1 MKLLGIE
8 PIDGG
13 VAIALPSGRQVLVA
27 LPGDRQHAAHM
38 LGERVL
44 ELLDDPDEPH
54 AQRTVP
60 PMHEEGR
67 EDPEPDDA
75 LAALDAGIEAGRLVW
90 RTLQMVSR
98 GRGR

>member
-8 PIDGG
+8 PIEGG

-27 LPGDRQHAAHM
+27 LPGDRQHAAHV
-38 LGERVL
+38 LGDRVL

-54 AQRTVP
+54 AQRSVP
-60 PMHEEGR
+60 LTD
-67 EDPEPDDA
+67 EDEPDDA

>member
-1 MKLLGIE
+1 MRARL
-8 PIDGG
+8 
-13 VAIALPSGRQVLVA
+13 AALWALARPHVSGRQVLVA
-27 LPGDRQHAAHM
+27 LPSNRQHAAQV

-54 AQRTVP
+54 AHRSAP
-60 PMHEEGR
+60 PVSEEDSD
-67 EDPEPDDA
+67 ETEPDDA

-90 RTLQMVSR
+90 RTLQIVSR